1 MSEKLSALFLSLQ
14 DRLCADLRANTVL
27 DHPGAK
33 GDSTESD
40 WVKMLTAHLPARYS
54 AHKGFVIDS
63 AGEQSDQIDL
73 VIYDHQYCPLLLN
86 RNDQRFIP
94 AESVYAVFEV
104 KQELDRANVTYAG
117 QKAASVRRLLRT
129 SAAVPYVEG
138 TYKPK
143 PLPRIIAGILAA
155 KSAWSPPFGTAF
167 ETALSELEEDQRLD
181 LGCALEHGGFEVTYG
196 SKPGLVVS
204 APETALMFFFLR
216 LLGRLQ
222 ELGTVPAI
230 DFGQYGAALKKP

>member
-1 MSEKLSALFLSLQ
+1 VSEKLSALFLSLQ
-14 DRLCADLRANTVL
+14 DRLCADLRSNAVL

-104 KQELDRANVTYAG
+104 KQELDRSNVIYAG
-117 QKAASVRRLLRT
+117 EKAASVRRLLRT

-143 PLPRIIAGILAA
+143 EPPRIIAGILTAR
-155 KSAWSPPFGTAF
+155 STWSPPFGTAF
-167 ETALSELEEDQRLD
+167 DTALSELKEDQRLD
-181 LGCALEHGGFEVTYG
+181 LGCALEHGGFEVAYG
-196 SKPGLVVS
+196 SKPEAAVS

-222 ELGTVPAI
+222 ELGTAPAI

>member
-1 MSEKLSALFLSLQ
+1 MSEKLNALFLSLQ
-14 DRLCADLRANTVL
+14 ERLIADLKSNAVL
-27 DHPGAK
+27 EHPGAK

-40 WVKMLTAHLPARYS
+40 WVKMLAAHLPARYS

-63 AGEQSDQIDL
+63 TGEQSDQIDL

-104 KQELDRANVTYAG
+104 RQELDRANVTYAG
-117 QKAASVRRLLRT
+117 EKAASVRRLLRT
-129 SAAVPYVEG
+129 STAVPYVEG

-143 PLPRIIAGILAA
+143 EPPRIIAGILTAR
-155 KSAWSPPFGTAF
+155 SNWSPPFGAPF
-167 ETALSELEEDQRLD
+167 GAVLSELEEDQRLD
-181 LGCALEHGGFEVTYG
+181 LGCALEHGGFEIAYG
-196 SKPGLVVS
+196 SKPELALS
-204 APETALMFFFLR
+204 APETALMFLFLR

-222 ELGTVPAI
+222 GLGTAPAI
-230 DFGQYGAALKKP
+230 DFGRYAGALSKP